1 MQKIAVLAL
10 GLLLAG
16 CAGEPGRD
24 PAPPSPAAAPIE
36 PGLTEVS
43 AGRGFLIAAD
53 GTRLPLHVWGPAD
66 QPKAVVLALHGMN
79 DYANAFAGV
88 GEAWAKVGIATYA
101 YDQRGFGEAPARGHW
116 SGMGPMTDD
125 VATASRLLRRRYPGV
140 PLYLL
145 GESMG
150 GSVAIAAV
158 AGAAGAPRPDCDGII
173 LAAPAVWGRDTM
185 TVVERVALWTS
196 YQLVPE
202 MTLTGQGLHITPSDN
217 IEMLRALSRDPL
229 VIKGTRVDTIKG
241 LVDLM
246 DAALAAAPAI
256 DLPMLLLYGDRDEL
270 VPKESTELWV
280 ENLPYRTRLT
290 RKLAWYDHG
299 YHMLLRDLQAPMV
312 WRDIANWID
321 DHRAPLPSG
330 ADRRAS
336 AVLFARGAESPLT
349 LPALRAGSLP
359 LPQGERG
366 N

>member
-1 MQKIAVLAL
+1 MMPRIAVLAL
-10 GLLLAG
+10 GLLLAA
-16 CAGEPGRD
+16 CAGEPSRD
-24 PAPPSPAAAPIE
+24 AATPPAAATPIE
-36 PGLTEVS
+36 PGLTDPS
-43 AGRGFLIAAD
+43 AGQTFLIAAD
-53 GTRLPLHVWGPAD
+53 GTRLPLRVWAPEGK
-66 QPKAVVLALHGMN
+66 PKAVVLALHGMN
-79 DYANAFAGV
+79 DYSNAFTGV
-88 GEAWAKVGIATYA
+88 GEAWAKAGIATYA
-101 YDQRGFGEAPARGHW
+101 YDQRGFGEAPQRGRW

-158 AGAAGAPRPDCDGII
+158 TGAAGAPRPDCDGII

-196 YQLVPE
+196 YRLFPD
-202 MTLTGQGLHITPSDN
+202 MTLTGRGLHITPSDN

-229 VIKGTRVDTIKG
+229 VIKATRVDAIEG

-246 DAALAAAPAI
+246 DAALAAAPAV
-256 DLPMLLLYGDRDEL
+256 DKPMLLLYGDRDEL
-270 VPKESTELWV
+270 VPKESTQMWV
-280 ENLPYRTRLT
+280 GNLSYQARMT

-299 YHMLLRDLQAPMV
+299 YHMLLRDLEAPVV
-312 WRDIANWID
+312 WRDIASWMD

-336 AVLFARGAESPLT
+336 DVLYANGAASA
-349 LPALRAGSLP
+349 PALA
-359 LPQGERG
+359 QVKAKAHAAD
-366 N
+366 